1 MIDRHSLG
9 MELPPEKVIIAQK
22 WMVMKANVAC
32 KPVFALTQ
40 IFDSMTIVQDP
51 NQPVDASVKTD
62 DEIRP
67 TRNEA

>member
-1 MIDRHSLG
+1 

-22 WMVMKANVAC
+22 WMVMKANVTC